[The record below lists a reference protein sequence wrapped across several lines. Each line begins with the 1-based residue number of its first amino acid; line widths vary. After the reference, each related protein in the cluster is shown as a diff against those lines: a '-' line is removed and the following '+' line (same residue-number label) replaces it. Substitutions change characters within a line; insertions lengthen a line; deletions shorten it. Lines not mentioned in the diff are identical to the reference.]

1 MHALFYILSAVY
13 TFTFL
18 FLISLEPQQPSSS
31 DHEEGVI
38 PDSPILP
45 SSLPVANKLRK
56 RKDIN
61 KIKHVRYAEM
71 PRANKSPFSGQSA

>member
-38 PDSPILP
+38 PDSPIDP
-45 SSLPVANKLRK
+45 AKLAACCKQTEEKK
-56 RKDIN
+56 RYQQN
-61 KIKHVRYAEM
+61 
-71 PRANKSPFSGQSA
+71 